1 MNCEA
6 NCNVQP
12 TSRRSETKRK
22 FSEASSVLRGRA
34 TEWSGYPPQADV
46 AERSR

>member
-1 MNCEA
+1 MNFNA
-6 NCNVQP
+6 KRNVQP
-12 TSRRSETKRK
+12 TSRRSDTKRK
-22 FSEASSVLRGRA
+22 SSEASSVLRGRA